1 MTQNPNLPNFPNYPK
16 NNLLYFPH
24 PKLVPSLI
32 RGVGDGD
39 GGAHELVGDHP
50 HLTTFFILLFFGW
63 TFFFLS

>member
-16 NNLLYFPH
+16 IIYFYFPH
-24 PKLVPSLI
+24 PKLVPLLI

-50 HLTTFFILLFFGW
+50 PSDNFFLFYHFLVGLFF
-63 TFFFLS
+63 F